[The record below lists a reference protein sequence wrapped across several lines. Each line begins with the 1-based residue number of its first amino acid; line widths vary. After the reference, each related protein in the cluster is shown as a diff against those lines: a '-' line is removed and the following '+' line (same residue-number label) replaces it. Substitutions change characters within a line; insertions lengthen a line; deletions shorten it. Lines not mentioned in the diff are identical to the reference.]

1 MTPDIAPVTPKEII
15 DLILE
20 EMRSEIAPLYYTN
33 LVRSVY
39 DVYLNPDDLER
50 LRPVQERIRDEAIR
64 ALNDELAKLNK
75 NRRSKIKLPLLRVLR
90 DNRKKAVYEALGDWV
105 VELHENTDDDAKQNP
120 LIVHSAFA
128 MPNTADDRAGTL
140 TQRITKRQLD
150 GHLSTTHR
158 AGGSETRRAGG
169 VVFATLDYEDDSGN
183 QSYRM
188 SKEQI
193 KIGRGAADRWVDLKL
208 NSKKDISREHVQ
220 IRRDSG
226 TGHFFIKDLSTLGT
240 TVNGKR
246 IAPSIHNEGGQE
258 LDRNVEVRL
267 PDKAR
272 IGLAEVVFLEFKAV
286 KGNG

>member
-1 MTPDIAPVTPKEII
+1 M
-15 DLILE
+15 ILE

-64 ALNDELAKLNK
+64 ALNDELAKLNR
-75 NRRSKIKLPLLRVLR
+75 NRRSKIKLPLLR
-90 DNRKKAVYEALGDWV
+90 DDSKKAIYEAMGDWV
-105 VELHENTDDDAKQNP
+105 VEFHENTDDDSKENP
-120 LIVHSAFA
+120 LIIHSAFA

-140 TQRITKRQLD
+140 TQRITKRQPD

-183 QSYRM
+183 RSYRM
-188 SKEQI
+188 TKEQI

-208 NSKKDISREHVQ
+208 NAKKDVSREHAQ

-226 TGHFFIKDLSTLGT
+226 SGYFLIKDLSTLGT

-246 IAPSIHNEGGQE
+246 ITPSIQNEGGQE

-272 IGLAEVVFLEFKAV
+272 IGLADVVFLEFRAV

>member
-1 MTPDIAPVTPKEII
+1 MTPETPPVTPKEII

-64 ALNDELAKLNK
+64 ALNDELAKLNR
-75 NRRSKIKLPLLRVLR
+75 NRRSKIKLPLLR
-90 DNRKKAVYEALGDWV
+90 DDRKQAVYEAIGEWV
-105 VELHENTDDDAKQNP
+105 VEFHENTDDDAKENP

-140 TQRITKRQLD
+140 TQRITKRQVD
-150 GHLSTTHR
+150 GHLCTTHR
-158 AGGSETRRAGG
+158 EAGSETRRAGG

-188 SKEQI
+188 TKEQI

-208 NSKKDISREHVQ
+208 NAKKDVSREHVR

-226 TGHFFIKDLSTLGT
+226 SGQFFVKDLSTLGT
-240 TVNGKR
+240 TVNGKK
-246 IAPSIHNEGGQE
+246 IPPSIHNEDGQE
-258 LDRNVEVRL
+258 SDRNVEVRL

-272 IGLAEVVFLEFKAV
+272 IGLADVVFLEFKAV